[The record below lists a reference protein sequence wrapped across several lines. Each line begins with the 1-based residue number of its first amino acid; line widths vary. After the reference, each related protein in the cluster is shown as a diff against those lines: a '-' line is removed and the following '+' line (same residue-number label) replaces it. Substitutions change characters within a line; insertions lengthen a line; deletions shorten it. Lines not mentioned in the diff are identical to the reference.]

1 VPSGSSTRSVDL
13 GLLLLRVGF
22 GVPFIWFHGIPKLA
36 GGMERWAGLGGA
48 LGGLGLPDGG
58 WIMGLAAALAETVG
72 VLFLILGLFT
82 RPMGVVLAFVMVVAA
97 AQSWVSG
104 SGTPA
109 HAFKNIWVFLSL
121 TVAGPGR
128 YSLDAWLARRRRR

>member
-1 VPSGSSTRSVDL
+1 MPSGSSTRSVDL

-72 VLFLILGLFT
+72 VLFLIFGLFT
-82 RPMGVVLAFVMVVAA
+82 RPMGVVLAFVRVVAA
-97 AQSWVSG
+97 TQSWVSG

-109 HAFKNIWVFLSL
+109 HAFKNIWVFLSR

-128 YSLDAWLARRRRR
+128 YSLDAWLARRGRR